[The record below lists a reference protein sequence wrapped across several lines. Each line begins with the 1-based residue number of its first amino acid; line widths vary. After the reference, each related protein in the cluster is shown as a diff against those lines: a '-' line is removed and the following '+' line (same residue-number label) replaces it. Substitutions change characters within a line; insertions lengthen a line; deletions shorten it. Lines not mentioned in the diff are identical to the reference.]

1 MTDPVSRHNP
11 DAVPSKRSDQVGFR
25 PKRFWKA
32 SAIEAAGEGFSI
44 QLDGRSIKTP
54 GGDAMVLPHQ
64 ALAEAIRSEWDA
76 VTDHVN
82 FEAMPLTRLAFTAID
97 RMPHVVDETVAEVL
111 RYAETDLLAYPSD
124 YPLALIAREAA
135 VWRPWLDWAAGEG
148 LVFVQNVTLIHAPQ
162 PAETMTRLEARVRA
176 MTAFEQAGLMSAVP
190 LLGSVVLAL
199 ALYSGRLD
207 GAEAFAVSRVGENF
221 QAETWGRDEEAAAR
235 AKNIENQAIG
245 LEKWFACLR
254 PGDTIL
260 DIKKS

>member
-1 MTDPVSRHNP
+1 MSDPISRHDP

-25 PKRFWKA
+25 PKRFWKL
-32 SAIEAAGEGFSI
+32 SAVEAMDDGFSI
-44 QLDGRSIKTP
+44 LLDGRSIKTP
-54 GGDAMVLPHQ
+54 GGAAMVLPIRT
-64 ALAEAIRSEWDA
+64 LAEAIQAEGGS

-97 RMPHVVDETVAEVL
+97 RMPNVVDETVAEVL

-124 YPLALIAREAA
+124 YPQALIAREAA
-135 VWRPWLDWAAGEG
+135 AWQPWLDWAAGEG
-148 LVFVQNVTLIHAPQ
+148 LVFVQNVTLIHTPQ
-162 PAETMTRLEARVRA
+162 PVETRVNLEGRVRA

-221 QAETWGRDEEAAAR
+221 QAETWGRDEEAALR
-235 AKNIENQAIG
+235 AKDIENQSVS
-245 LEKWFACLR
+245 LERWFDHLR
-254 PGDTIL
+254 SADNN
-260 DIKKS
+260 S